1 MMKVNKH
8 IYDIDKLIQDK
19 DLVEKLFRYE
29 DGWGG
34 HSISLPDNNILNK
47 TLYFKEINDSFKT
60 KITGFRL
67 NRRKAKTA
75 YGVHTDEPIVG
86 ENILRFQIPI
96 VVNDDCWVCITEQD
110 VFTGDWWSDNS
121 YGLEDFKKVT
131 KNQCFCYQ
139 QIPGNLYH
147 FDVTQL
153 HTVINEGN
161 NDRVVLVIDLYKNEW
176 LNDWVKQTFTEY
188 E

>member
-1 MMKVNKH
+1 MKVNKH

-34 HSISLPDNNILNK
+34 HSISLSDNNILNK

-121 YGLEDFKKVT
+121 YGLEDFKEVT
-131 KNQCFCYQ
+131 KNKCFCYQ

-161 NDRVVLVIDLYKNEW
+161 NDRIVLLIDLYKNEW
-176 LNDWVKQTFTEY
+176 LNDWVEKNYY
-188 E
+188 EI